1 MRAGTTTVT
10 SPPPRP
16 SALRSAVQLVF
27 RSFPFAVE
35 PGLLVFGNPDRSSP
49 VFVTCNFDHT
59 VRLVSKVLS
68 DLGIDCYLLVAPTG
82 GVNVWCASAGGH
94 FGTDEVEA
102 AIRLSGIDDLVDHHR
117 LVLPRLT
124 APGVDTKLLRSR
136 TGWRA
141 VFGPIDVADLPQWLD
156 ESYPRLVGDV
166 VRFPARTRVEMGVG
180 AALWPAGLVGVPAA
194 LVGGVWTGLAV
205 LGLSYLISV
214 LFALA
219 YPRLPLRPGLPQTV
233 ALAAFLALAG
243 AGLGAWLGGLW
254 GAVLWGAIGA
264 AGGTLVALDFPS
276 WSPTDVCKQQLLC
289 FLYPATLA
297 PAGFLPTV
305 DRAACI
311 DRCDICVKVCPK
323 GALENDALSKAT
335 LTDPDGCISCYA
347 CVQQC
352 PVDAIS

>member
-1 MRAGTTTVT
+1 MPAGST
-10 SPPPRP
+10 RL
-16 SALRSAVQLVF
+16 SAAVRDAPVRSAVQLLF

-35 PGLLVFGNPDRSSP
+35 PGLRVFGNPGRSAP

-59 VRLVSKVLS
+59 VRLVSAVLR
-68 DLGIDCYLLVAPTG
+68 DMGIDCYLLVAPTG

-117 LVLPRLT
+117 LVLPRL
-124 APGVDTKLLRSR
+124 ASPGVDPREVRSR
-136 TGWRA
+136 TGWRV
-141 VFGPIDVADLPQWLD
+141 VFGPIDVADLPRWMD
-156 ESYPRLVGDV
+156 ESFPRLVADV
-166 VRFPARTRVEMGVG
+166 VEFPARTRIEMGLG
-180 AALWPAGLVGVPAA
+180 AALWPAGLVGIPAA
-194 LVGGVWTGLAV
+194 LVGGLWTGLASV
-205 LGLSYLISV
+205 LLGYLVSV

-219 YPRLPLRPGLPQTV
+219 YPYLPAKPGLPQAVPLAV
-233 ALAAFLALAG
+233 ALGVAG
-243 AGLGAWLGGLW
+243 AVG
-254 GAVLWGAIGA
+254 GAVAGGTFQTVLWAAIGA
-264 AGGTLVALDFPS
+264 AMGGLVALDFPS

-305 DRAACI
+305 DRPACI
-311 DRCDICVKVCPK
+311 DGCDICVKVCPK
-323 GALENDALSKAT
+323 GALQLDALSKAT

>member
-1 MRAGTTTVT
+1 MPAGAASMTGPV
-10 SPPPRP
+10 
-16 SALRSAVQLVF
+16 RSTVQLLF

-35 PGLLVFGNPDRSSP
+35 PGLRVFGEPNRSSP

-59 VRLVSKVLS
+59 VRLVSRVL
-68 DLGIDCYLLVAPTG
+68 DDMGLDCYLIVAPTG

-94 FGTDEVEA
+94 FGADEVEA
-102 AIRLSGIDDLVDHHR
+102 AIRLSGIDRLVDHHR

-124 APGVDTKLLRSR
+124 APGVDPKEVRSR

-141 VFGPIDVADLPQWLD
+141 VFGPIDVADLPRWLD
-156 ESYPRLVGDV
+156 ESFPRLVADV
-166 VRFPARTRVEMGVG
+166 VRFPARTRVEMGLG
-180 AALWPAGLVGVPAA
+180 AALWPAGLVGIPAG

-205 LGLSYLISV
+205 ALLSYLTSV

-219 YPRLPLRPGLPQTV
+219 YPYLPVKPGPPQAV
-233 ALAAFLALAG
+233 PLAG
-243 AGLGAWLGGLW
+243 ALAVAGGFGGALIGGVF
-254 GAVLWGAIGA
+254 GTVLWAVVGA
-264 AGGTLVALDFPS
+264 AISALIALDFPS

-305 DRAACI
+305 DEPACI
-311 DRCDICVKVCPK
+311 DGCDICVKVCPK
-323 GALENDALSKAT
+323 GALELNALSKAT

>member
-1 MRAGTTTVT
+1 MPADTAAVT
-10 SPPPRP
+10 SPPATRAPV
-16 SALRSAVQLVF
+16 RSTVQLLF

-35 PGLLVFGNPDRSSP
+35 PGLRVFGNPNRSSL

-59 VRLVSKVLS
+59 VRLVSRVLT
-68 DLGIDCYLLVAPTG
+68 DLGLDCYLLVAPTG

-102 AIRLSGIDDLVDHHR
+102 AIKLSGIDKLVDHHR

-124 APGVDTKLLRSR
+124 SPGVNTKQLRSR

-141 VFGPIDVADLPQWLD
+141 VFGPIEVTDLPQWLD
-156 ESYPRLVGDV
+156 ESFPRLVADV
-166 VRFPARTRVEMGVG
+166 VRFPVRTRVEMGVG
-180 AALWPAGLVGVPAA
+180 AALWPAGLVGIPAA
-194 LVGGVWTGLAV
+194 LVGGVWTGVAV
-205 LGLSYLISV
+205 VLLSYLVSV
-214 LFALA
+214 LFALV
-219 YPRLPLRPGLPQTV
+219 YPRLPAKPGIPQTV
-233 ALAAFLALAG
+233 PLAALLGLAG
-243 AGLGAWLGGLW
+243 GLGGAALGGLFET
-254 GAVLWGAIGA
+254 VLWAVVGVAVGALI
-264 AGGTLVALDFPS
+264 ALDFPS

-305 DRAACI
+305 DEPACI
-311 DRCDICVKVCPK
+311 DGCDICVKVCPK
-323 GALENDALSKAT
+323 GALELNVFDKAT